1 MQLELFPKPELEIK
15 GEIDRNLN
23 HTLDSKYSIVQLAR
37 QGIPY
42 LPNPKRSSAA
52 TSYEYQFQLVGA

>member
-1 MQLELFPKPELEIK
+1 MQLELFPKPELKIK
-15 GEIDRNLN
+15 GEIERNLN
-23 HTLDSKYSIVQLAR
+23 HTLVQLAW